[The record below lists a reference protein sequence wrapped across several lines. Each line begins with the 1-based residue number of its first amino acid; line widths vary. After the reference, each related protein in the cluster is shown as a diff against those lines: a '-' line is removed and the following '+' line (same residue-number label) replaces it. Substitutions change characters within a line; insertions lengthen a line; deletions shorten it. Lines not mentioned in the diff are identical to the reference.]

1 MNEIIRLE
9 SKING
14 EQEISLYNPSTDAIE
29 NKKFKDYEGKWLVI
43 MFYPAD
49 FTFVCPTELKDLG
62 KSYQD
67 LLNSNANVLV
77 ASTDTVFS
85 HKRWVETESLL
96 KEFKIPMLSDRTT
109 EITKS
114 FGVLNTKSGNA
125 ERGTFIISPEGII
138 KSIEITTEPLGRS
151 AHEVVRKI
159 QALEYMRNNP
169 GHACPAS
176 RNIGQQDLTPG
187 LNIAGRVGEL
197 LK

>member
-14 EQEISLYNPSTDAIE
+14 EQEVSLYNPSTDAIE
-29 NKKFKDYEGKWLVI
+29 NKTWKDYEGKWLVV

-85 HKRWVETESLL
+85 HKRWIETESLL

-109 EITKS
+109 EISKS

-125 ERGTFIISPEGII
+125 ERGTFIISPEGIV

-187 LNIAGRVGEL
+187 LDLAGRVGEL

>member
-14 EQEISLYNPSTDAIE
+14 EQEVSLYNPSTDAIE
-29 NKKFKDYEGKWLVI
+29 NKKFKDYEGKWLVV

-109 EITKS
+109 EISKS

-125 ERGTFIISPEGII
+125 ERGTFIISPEA
-138 KSIEITTEPLGRS
+138 LGRS

-187 LNIAGRVGEL
+187 LDIAGRVGEL

>member
-14 EQEISLYNPSTDAIE
+14 EQEVSLYNPSTDAIE

-114 FGVLNTKSGNA
+114 FGVLNIKSGNA

-151 AHEVVRKI
+151 AHEIVRKI

-187 LNIAGRVGEL
+187 LNIAGRVGEF

>member
-187 LNIAGRVGEL
+187 LDIAGRVGEL

>member
-14 EQEISLYNPSTDAIE
+14 EQEVSLYNPSTDAIE
-29 NKKFKDYEGKWLVI
+29 NKKFKDYEGKWLVV

-49 FTFVCPTELKDLG
+49 FTFVCPTELEDLG

-109 EITKS
+109 EISKS

-125 ERGTFIISPEGII
+125 ERGTFIISPEGIV

-187 LNIAGRVGEL
+187 LDIAGRVGEL

>member
-67 LLNSNANVLV
+67 LLNSNANVVV

-96 KEFKIPMLSDRTT
+96 KEFKIPMISDRTG
-109 EITKS
+109 EISKS

-187 LNIAGRVGEL
+187 LDIAGRVGDL

>member
-14 EQEISLYNPSTDAIE
+14 EQEVSLYNPSTDAIE
-29 NKKFKDYEGKWLVI
+29 NKKFKDYEGKWLVV

-109 EITKS
+109 EISKS

-125 ERGTFIISPEGII
+125 ERGTFIISPEGIV

-187 LNIAGRVGEL
+187 LDIAGRVGEL

>member
-1 MNEIIRLE
+1 METLKLE

-14 EQEISLYNPSTDAIE
+14 EQTFALYNPTTDAIE
-29 NKKFKDYEGKWLVI
+29 NKTWKEYEGKWLVV

-67 LLNSNANVLV
+67 LLNSNANILV

-85 HKRWVETESLL
+85 HKRWIETESLL
-96 KEFKIPMLSDRTT
+96 SEFKIPMLSDRTT
-109 EITKS
+109 EIS
-114 FGVLNTKSGNA
+114 QYFGVLNANSGNS
-125 ERGTFIISPEGII
+125 ERGTFIISPEGVV
-138 KSIEITTEPLGRS
+138 KSVEVTTEPLGRS
-151 AHEVVRKI
+151 AAELVRKVK
-159 QALEYMRNNP
+159 ALEYIRNNP

-176 RNIGQQDLTPG
+176 RNLGQQDLTPG
-187 LNIAGRVGEL
+187 LDLAGKVGEL